1 MRIEK
6 GVCEES
12 YRVFDDRNEVVLGVT
27 YTSAVPQIGTILHRS
42 LEYVELRVPDADKI
56 SFCLIDGKPGLTDK
70 AMLRR
75 VEQLDDRVQTAIGE
89 LPEYVRKAIMAVRA

>member
-6 GVCEES
+6 GTCEEC

-27 YTSAVPQIGTILHRS
+27 YTSAVPQIGTTLYES
-42 LEYVELRVPDADKI
+42 VEYVELRVSDIDKI
-56 SFCLIDGKPGLTDK
+56 SFCLINGRPRLTDK

-89 LPEYVRKAIMAVRA
+89 LPEYVRKAIMAMRA